1 MSSQTQKPGER
12 PFCLFPVANTGN
24 PTSPNEEVVMP
35 NSQPIPNNQDLPDS
49 PRQTGTGEVVPVA
62 DVDSVLAEHAN
73 IIRKLGKR
81 VKEDVIEIGR
91 RLKECKQLAGRG
103 NWSAWLERE
112 FGWSERTA
120 QRYMQLYEFTQE
132 EFQYDKLSV
141 LELPLSGLYLLAAP
155 STPDEACNEIIQR
168 AAAGEAISLARVRDT
183 ISRNK
188 RDKEPASIPNTDA
201 ETEEKEEELDE
212 EGDIDE
218 GEVEDEEKGEED
230 RKLTKKS
237 RRISRRDRWL
247 SAVSAAESALGDLL
261 ELQQQYQEWRDNQPE
276 NFQGTIV
283 DEKLNAMCD
292 LDLQS
297 ALDTIQEAAGLDL
310 PQGFWRD

>member
-1 MSSQTQKPGER
+1 
-12 PFCLFPVANTGN
+12 
-24 PTSPNEEVVMP
+24 MP
-35 NSQPIPNNQDLPDS
+35 NSPPIPNNQDLPDF
-49 PRQTGTGEVVPVA
+49 PRQTGTREVVPVA

-73 IIRKLGKR
+73 VIRKLGKR

-103 NWSAWLERE
+103 NWSVWLERE

-132 EFQYDKLSV
+132 EFKYDKLSV

-168 AAAGEAISLARVRDT
+168 AAAGEAISLAIVRDT

-188 RDKEPASIPNTDA
+188 RGTEPASIPNTDA
-201 ETEEKEEELDE
+201 ETEEKEEELNE

-230 RKLTKKS
+230 TKPTKKS
-237 RRISRRDRWL
+237 RRISRSARWF
-247 SAVSAAESALGDLL
+247 SAVSAAESALADLL

-283 DEKLNAMCD
+283 DEKLNAICD

-310 PQGFWRD
+310 PQGFGRD

>member
-1 MSSQTQKPGER
+1 
-12 PFCLFPVANTGN
+12 
-24 PTSPNEEVVMP
+24 MP
-35 NSQPIPNNQDLPDS
+35 NSPPVPNNQDLPDC
-49 PRQTGTGEVVPVA
+49 PRQTGTGELVPMA
-62 DVDSVLAEHAN
+62 YVDPVLAEHAN
-73 IIRKLGKR
+73 VIRKLGKR

-103 NWSAWLERE
+103 NWAAWLERE

-132 EFQYDKLSV
+132 EFKYDKLSV

-155 STPDEACNEIIQR
+155 STADEACNDIIQR
-168 AAAGEAISLARVRDT
+168 AAAGEAISLAIVRDT
-183 ISRNK
+183 ISRKK
-188 RDKEPASIPNTDA
+188 RETEPASIANTDA
-201 ETEEKEEELDE
+201 ETEEKQEELDE

-230 RKLTKKS
+230 TKPTKKS
-237 RRISRRDRWL
+237 RRISRSARWL
-247 SAVSAAESALGDLL
+247 SAVSAAEAAVANLL

-276 NFQGTIV
+276 NFQGTII
-283 DEKLNAMCD
+283 DEKLNAICD

-297 ALDTIQEAAGLDL
+297 ALDTIQEAAAVDL
-310 PQGFWRD
+310 PQGFGRD